1 MCSWLRRAAVDW
13 GSLMFWSGQ
22 VMFCNSLWGGRRE
35 TINRI
40 WDWEQAGRPIWPL
53 LTGASWLHKH
63 ALRLIQ
69 KHLPFKYSWQICLF
83 NQAAV
88 KHRWHFTKVKNCFFK
103 LKVKWAHQKHAWNSR
118 QWGYF
123 TCTLT
128 LSSSWGSLCANYSTK
143 RNFVRTNAQ
152 TWIGVLSQNL
162 MLTYY
167 YILFLMV
174 KKNQPPQSSQI
185 LTSRWQQNIRL
196 ESQPCQLL
204 SLLS

>member
-1 MCSWLRRAAVDW
+1 MTEEASC
-13 GSLMFWSGQ
+13 FGQ
-22 VMFCNSLWGGRRE
+22 VRLCFVTPSGGDGGKPLTGSE
-35 TINRI
+35 TENRQE
-40 WDWEQAGRPIWPL
+40 DPSEEDPP

-174 KKNQPPQSSQI
+174 KKKINHHSLAKFLP
-185 LTSRWQQNIRL
+185 LDGNKTSD
-196 ESQPCQLL
+196 
-204 SLLS
+204 